1 MTMRALV
8 TGADGFVGGVLCRHL
23 ARAGWEVRAGVM
35 RDAQEPAREFQ
46 CDITCADRVDAL
58 VAWAGPVDVVFHLAA
73 VTFVPESIQ
82 DPRRA
87 MRVNVEGT
95 MNLLQA
101 CRARR
106 PESRFMYVST
116 SEVYGPPLELPIRE
130 EHPLNPKNPY
140 AIAKAAADSYCAYVC
155 ESTGYDIVRLRPF
168 NHSGPGQSDL
178 FVLSSFAR
186 QLARAEAGAAEP
198 VLRVGSL
205 EARRDFLHVDD
216 VVRAYELAA
225 RKGGSGE
232 VYNIASGR
240 AVLIRDALDTL
251 LRMARVKVA
260 VEPAPDRLR
269 PVEVLEVAGS
279 SERLTAATGWT
290 PQHPLEDLLADILN
304 FWRVQEGVSAP

>member
-35 RDAQEPAREFQ
+35 RDAQEPAHEFQ
-46 CDITCADRVDAL
+46 CDITCADRVDGSWRGPGRSTSCSIWRPL
-58 VAWAGPVDVVFHLAA
+58 PRAGVHPDPAA
-73 VTFVPESIQ
+73 GHARERGHHELP
-82 DPRRA
+82 
-87 MRVNVEGT
+87 
-95 MNLLQA
+95 QA

-106 PESRFMYVST
+106 PESRSVYVST
-116 SEVYGPPLELPIRE
+116 SEVYGPLELPIRE

-290 PQHPLEDLLADILN
+290 PQHPLEDLLADILS
-304 FWRVQEGVSAP
+304 FWRVQEGVSA